1 MADATENPAA
11 PATLEPLPST
21 EPKRSWGDVAEEEE
35 EKEKEERKQ
44 QQQQQQQTANT
55 SEDKSTA
62 ELDVE
67 GLTIDESKKVNKFL
81 DEAEDSSIK
90 TVRVSFSNCSYC
102 Y

>member
-11 PATLEPLPST
+11 SATS

-35 EKEKEERKQ
+35 EKEKEERK

>member
-1 MADATENPAA
+1 MADKTETPAA
-11 PATLEPLPST
+11 PAMSEPLPAT

-44 QQQQQQQTANT
+44 QQAATT

-90 TVRVSFSNCSYC
+90 TVRICFSKL
-102 Y
+102 

>member
-11 PATLEPLPST
+11 PATSEPLPST

-35 EKEKEERKQ
+35 EKEKEERK
-44 QQQQQQQTANT
+44 QQQQQQTANT

-90 TVRVSFSNCSYC
+90 TVRVSSSNCSYC

>member
-11 PATLEPLPST
+11 TATSEPLPST

-35 EKEKEERKQ
+35 EKEKEERK
-44 QQQQQQQTANT
+44 QQQQQQTANT

-90 TVRVSFSNCSYC
+90 TVRVSSSNCSYC

>member
-1 MADATENPAA
+1 MTDATENPAA
-11 PATLEPLPST
+11 PATSEPLPAT

-44 QQQQQQQTANT
+44 QQQQQTANT

-62 ELDVE
+62 ELGVE

-90 TVRVSFSNCSYC
+90 TVRVSSSNCSYC